1 MQKLAFPIHLERNFS
16 SITFQ
21 NDNLDI
27 TANIAI
33 QWKATLIDTLCR
45 LCFVLTGMQ
54 TFALTLLRPVS
65 LNFFIQ
71 MKKGSMR
78 RKCIHFFAD

>member
-21 NDNLDI
+21 NDNLNI

-45 LCFVLTGMQ
+45 LCFVLAGMQ

-65 LNFFIQ
+65 LNFFHSNEEGLDEKE
-71 MKKGSMR
+71 MYT
-78 RKCIHFFAD
+78 FFC